1 MKRRNFYNKT
11 QKISE
16 EESNSK
22 PNSENKNQISKNI
35 KSFTFQNSKSSISEN
50 NDDKQELIIYS
61 KFVEEV
67 ISEINFART
76 KPSEYAAKLERICS
90 KIQGHKVQVGNS
102 TMKLREGSKIFD
114 EAIQYLLNIG
124 AMEPLELCDGL
135 SESANELLSILII
148 QEGVDMSDFNLD
160 IYDLEHRLDHFGVFF
175 GEFSEIIDY
184 GSFDPEFVVVNFI
197 LGDGDETRND
207 RHTILHPQ
215 MKYCGIASGILPST
229 KKCTVLNLVQHY
241 FKPGEEIPDKILKN
255 YTYRPNAK
263 DQFKKLNG
271 KIGELFFDK
280 KSKYNQKYNINSYTY
295 INDEN
300 GIVPGKKPKKIKK
313 ITKKFRDKNTGRE
326 IVTVKTIITYIDGEE
341 VVDTY
346 AL

>member
-11 QKISE
+11 QKISD
-16 EESNSK
+16 EESDS
-22 PNSENKNQISKNI
+22 SITLENKNQISKNP

-50 NDDKQELIIYS
+50 ANDKQDLIIYS

-90 KIQGHKVQVGNS
+90 KITGHKVQVGNS
-102 TMKLREGSKIFD
+102 TMKLREGAKIFD

-124 AMEPLELCDGL
+124 SMEPLELCDGL

-175 GEFSEIIDY
+175 GEFNEIIDY

-197 LGDGDETRND
+197 LGDGDDTRND
-207 RHTILHPQ
+207 RHTILNPQ
-215 MKYCGIASGILPST
+215 MKYCGISSGILPST
-229 KKCTVLNLVQHY
+229 KKCTVLNLVQHT
-241 FKPGEEIPDKILKN
+241 ILS
-255 YTYRPNAK
+255 
-263 DQFKKLNG
+263 Q
-271 KIGELFFDK
+271 EK
-280 KSKYNQKYNINSYTY
+280 KSQ
-295 INDEN
+295 
-300 GIVPGKKPKKIKK
+300 IK
-313 ITKKFRDKNTGRE
+313 F
-326 IVTVKTIITYIDGEE
+326 
-341 VVDTY
+341 
-346 AL
+346 